1 VVKIKSRQYSQA
13 AGRRIS
19 STGEVRK
26 FHPALTNIRYIKA
39 AVRSS
44 RTLKIVSRGQVLPAL
59 FLPTLG
65 RLVERSQQRTCG
77 TFLSSRGGPYS
88 AIFDLS
94 AVKETLIPVDVVRG
108 YGRRAPSVPTG
119 KAHVVVGKAPAIFG
133 LARIF
138 QMCGEAVGKEHEV
151 VHTLEEAYKIVG
163 VQPEDF
169 TERL

>member
-1 VVKIKSRQYSQA
+1 MTAKKTAYQIDFSHKQNCFR
-13 AGRRIS
+13 
-19 STGEVRK
+19 
-26 FHPALTNIRYIKA
+26 LTVTKEIM
-39 AVRSS
+39 
-44 RTLKIVSRGQVLPAL
+44 TLKTAEQIHH
-59 FLPTLG
+59 
-65 RLVERSQQRTCG
+65 RLKM
-77 TFLSSRGGPYS
+77 LSLCGGPYS

-138 QMCGEAVGKEHEV
+138 QMCGESVGKEHEV

-169 TERL
+169 TERLWPI

>member
-1 VVKIKSRQYSQA
+1 MTA
-13 AGRRIS
+13 AYQIDFSHKQNCFR
-19 STGEVRK
+19 
-26 FHPALTNIRYIKA
+26 LTVTKEIM
-39 AVRSS
+39 
-44 RTLKIVSRGQVLPAL
+44 TLKTAEQIHMRLKAL
-59 FLPTLG
+59 SFK
-65 RLVERSQQRTCG
+65 
-77 TFLSSRGGPYS
+77 GGPYS

-94 AVKETLIPVDVVRG
+94 AVKDTMIPVDVVRG